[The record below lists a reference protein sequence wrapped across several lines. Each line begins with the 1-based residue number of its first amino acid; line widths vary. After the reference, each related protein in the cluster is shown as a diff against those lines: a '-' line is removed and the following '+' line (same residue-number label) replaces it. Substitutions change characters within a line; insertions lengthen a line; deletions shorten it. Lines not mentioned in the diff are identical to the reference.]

1 MCETVM
7 IDYIKRIV
15 KEYTKGRPSGLI
27 LDSYGAHITPAI
39 YKLAEKYKIELIV
52 VPCCMTSTLA
62 PLDVGNIYPFFFR
75 YHHYSSSS
83 FFFLPLF
90 LFPFFAS
97 LSLAAY
103 FASLV
108 TAMKPGYLIQTHSL
122 VSSFFSRCQ
131 WCIKKYLF

>member
-1 MCETVM
+1 M

-15 KEYTKGRPSGLI
+15 KEYTKGKPCALM
-27 LDSYGAHITPAI
+27 LDSYGAHITSDI

-62 PLDVGNIYPFFFR
+62 PLDVGNIYPCFFFR

-97 LSLAAY
+97 LSLAGLLR
-103 FASLV
+103 FARDGNEARPFILNLSFSL
-108 TAMKPGYLIQTHSL
+108 SL
-122 VSSFFSRCQ
+122 SL
-131 WCIKKYLF
+131 LF